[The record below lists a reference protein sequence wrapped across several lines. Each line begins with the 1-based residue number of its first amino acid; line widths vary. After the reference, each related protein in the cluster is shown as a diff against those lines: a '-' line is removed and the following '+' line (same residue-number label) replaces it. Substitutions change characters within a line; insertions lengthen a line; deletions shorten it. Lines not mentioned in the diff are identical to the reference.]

1 MYGGCRGDA
10 GGSVTVFPSQEMA
23 LAAALPHNEPGGEG
37 LGWLLASVRYR
48 SACVPHPSDTIRH
61 RQ

>member
-1 MYGGCRGDA
+1 MGDA

-37 LGWLLASVRYR
+37 LGWLLASVR
-48 SACVPHPSDTIRH
+48 
-61 RQ
+61 